1 MERVSRKLNL
11 PMSTWGTA
19 CILFHKVAYASA
31 LPHDSEVSIYAL
43 SCLFLAAKVTDNPRD
58 LGSVA
63 QAFIF
68 DKSGIIYPQS
78 DPKVISGKIAEKE
91 FEILCTLN
99 FDLTVELAFGMLPPI
114 KHHFWHRDAELLFKK
129 AEAFLTECYRT
140 SLCIRHPPR
149 ILALIA
155 LALAA
160 DFFKVDLQAG
170 FRFDSRS
177 YSTEASSVLSDPEDY
192 ENERDTLPRS
202 SPFVKIVQK
211 KESSFLVKRPPEIMR
226 PAPITQPK
234 LSTPM
239 AKVLAA
245 SSCEKEDSFEMF
257 GSSDFFAPQKLDQV
271 SQTCVNF
278 HLSPI
283 KLPMRLKRHKS
294 EVLVLEAPTEMKT
307 DRGEKNRP
315 CKQWYHIF
323 GNEVSL
329 ELIKREMQFLEAD
342 LSLSVADGG

>member
-11 PMSTWGTA
+11 SMSTWGTA
-19 CILFHKVAYASA
+19 CILYHKLAYASA
-31 LPHDSEVSIYAL
+31 LPHDAEVSIYAL

-78 DPKVISGKIAEKE
+78 DPKVISGKITEKE

-99 FDLTVELAFGMLPPI
+99 FDLTVDLAFGMLPPI

-140 SLCIRHPPR
+140 SLCIRHSPR
-149 ILALIA
+149 VLALIA

-160 DFFKVDLQAG
+160 DYFKVDLQAG
-170 FRFDSRS
+170 FRYDTRS

-192 ENERDTLPRS
+192 ENERESLPRS
-202 SPFVKIVQK
+202 SPFMKFIQT
-211 KESSFLVKRPPEIMR
+211 KESNFLVKRPPEVVR
-226 PAPITQPK
+226 PAPITQPRM
-234 LSTPM
+234 SSPM
-239 AKVLAA
+239 AKGLAA
-245 SSCEKEDSFEMF
+245 SSCEKEDIFHKF
-257 GSSDFFAPQKLDQV
+257 GSSDFFAPQNLDQV

-283 KLPMRLKRHKS
+283 KLPMKMKRHKS
-294 EVLVLEAPTEMKT
+294 EVLVLEASAELKTE
-307 DRGEKNRP
+307 RGDKNRP

-323 GNEVSL
+323 GTEVSL
-329 ELIKREMQFLEAD
+329 ELIKRETQLLEAD
-342 LSLSVADGG
+342 LCLPVADGG